1 MRNII
6 VFTLLALWLLTTPWA
21 FAHEPM
27 AHTCSAPER
36 PVNDQDDVAWQDF
49 LVATQN
55 FRRCVNDK
63 MEWHQRAARNHQ
75 QLASD
80 VVNEW
85 NAFVRTSLNT
95 AEDFPYPPTEEA
107 E

>member
-1 MRNII
+1 MRNIT
-6 VFTLLALWLLTTPWA
+6 VFVVVLTSFAISPWV

-27 AHTCSAPER
+27 QHTCSAPER
-36 PVNDQDDVAWQDF
+36 PIDDQNDTAWHDF
-49 LVATQN
+49 LTATQT

-75 QLASD
+75 QLATQ
-80 VVNEW
+80 VVGEW